1 MRTDPSPVLL
11 SDMSDAV
18 KELQNDVDLLLRI
31 AMRAQMSDE
40 ELEGNHVDDMALL
53 NILRKRLSDIG
64 WRT

>member
-1 MRTDPSPVLL
+1 
-11 SDMSDAV
+11 MSDAV

-40 ELEGNHVDDMALL
+40 ELEWNHVDDMALL